1 MKKIKKTIDEIL
13 KSRYSIYRCLLRKTT
28 SKIIFKLL
36 LTSIDVDDM
45 IQKLSQDESYE
56 YIPAVGANGGSAV
69 SGSGEWT
76 YADGKSGDNGKN
88 RQTGRRRFR
97 TD

>member
-56 YIPAVGANGGSAV
+56 YDLNFYSKKFLTNIHQVIK
-69 SGSGEWT
+69 
-76 YADGKSGDNGKN
+76 YKSRIK
-88 RQTGRRRFR
+88 RFGYMIFEN
-97 TD
+97 

>member
-1 MKKIKKTIDEIL
+1 MKKIEKTIDEIL

-56 YIPAVGANGGSAV
+56 YNLNFYSKKVLDKYS
-69 SGSGEWT
+69 SSDKT
-76 YADGKSGDNGKN
+76 
-88 RQTGRRRFR
+88 
-97 TD
+97 